1 MFAYPQ
7 IMGILNVTPDSF
19 YDGGFHHSHQA
30 AFQHALQL
38 ISEGADIIDVGGEST
53 RPGAHPVSIQEECD
67 RVLPVVEQLVKETA
81 TPVSVDTRHALVM
94 KEAIRLGASIINDVN
109 ALQGEGALE
118 VVAKQPVKVC
128 LMHMQG
134 IPETMQHKPQYE
146 NILQEVYDF
155 FEKRLQACE
164 EQGILRQNIWLDPG
178 FGFGK
183 SLDHNLTLLG
193 NLTFFKSLG
202 CPLLVGISRK
212 SMFGA
217 LLNRPVELRL
227 PASLSAVLIALL
239 QGVAIVRVHDV
250 AATFDALA
258 VLKAVQPYCKENLS
272 VTTA

>member
-19 YDGGFHHSHQA
+19 YDGGFHHSKES
-30 AFQHALQL
+30 AFRHALQL

-53 RPGAHPVSIQEECD
+53 RPGARPISVQEECD
-67 RVLPVVEQLVKETA
+67 RVLPVIEQLVKETA
-81 TPVSVDTRHALVM
+81 VPISVDTRHAIVM
-94 KEAIRLGASIINDVN
+94 KEAIRLGVSIINDVN
-109 ALQGEGALE
+109 ALQGIDALQ

-134 IPETMQHKPQYE
+134 NPETMQNKPQYE
-146 NILQEVYDF
+146 NILQEIYDF
-155 FEKRLQACE
+155 FVARIKACE
-164 EQGILRQNIWLDPG
+164 EQGLPRQNIWLDPG

-183 SLDHNLTLLG
+183 SLEHNLTLLG
-193 NLTFFKSLG
+193 NLAFFKSLD

-217 LLNRPVELRL
+217 LLNRPTELRL
-227 PASLSAVLIALL
+227 PASLSAALIALL
-239 QGVAIVRVHDV
+239 QGAAVVRVHDV

-272 VTTA
+272 VTAA

>member
-19 YDGGFHHSHQA
+19 YDGGFHHSHTA
-30 AFQHALQL
+30 AFEHALQL

-53 RPGAHPVSIQEECD
+53 RPGAQPISIQEECD
-67 RVLPVVEQLVKETA
+67 RVLPVIEKLVKETA
-81 TPVSVDTRHALVM
+81 TPVSVDTRHAQVM

-109 ALQGEGALE
+109 ALQNEDTLN
-118 VVAKQPVKVC
+118 VVANQPVKVC

-134 IPETMQHKPQYE
+134 TPESMQHKPQYE
-146 NILQEVYDF
+146 NILQEIYDF
-155 FEKRLQACE
+155 FVARINACE
-164 EQGILRQNIWLDPG
+164 AHGLSRKNIWLDPG

-183 SLDHNLTLLG
+183 TLEHNLTLLG
-193 NLTFFKSLG
+193 NLSFFKSLG

-217 LLNRPVELRL
+217 LLNRPAELRL
-227 PASLSAVLIALL
+227 PASLSAALIALL
-239 QGVAIVRVHDV
+239 QGAAIVRVHDV

-258 VLKAVQPYCKENLS
+258 VLKAVQPHCKENLS
-272 VTTA
+272 VTAA